1 MSNHACHI
9 LRNGTTKNNSTKIM
23 FARILYWQQNELKL
37 LFYLFMWGVKCLWE
51 THFLYCVCGKL
62 IFFTVSKYTP
72 RILNFSCLC
81 TSVYFNIAL
90 FNLHVADGHVDRSI
104 GVKKPRYSADE
115 GPSLTE
121 LSGYNSKRHEFDPEY
136 DNDAEQALAEMEFK
150 ETDSETDRELKL
162 RVLRIYLSR
171 LVNSA
176 DAIILTVLLQ

>member
-1 MSNHACHI
+1 MLSLGIFN
-9 LRNGTTKNNSTKIM
+9 
-23 FARILYWQQNELKL
+23 
-37 LFYLFMWGVKCLWE
+37 FY
-51 THFLYCVCGKL
+51 
-62 IFFTVSKYTP
+62 VS
-72 RILNFSCLC
+72 
-81 TSVYFNIAL
+81 
-90 FNLHVADGHVDRSI
+90 DGHVDRSV

-171 LVNSA
+171 FVLCG
-176 DAIILTVLLQ
+176 IIFFVHSNQKHANIIAVTFSDIVV

>member
-1 MSNHACHI
+1 MDQKKGGYPDFGI
-9 LRNGTTKNNSTKIM
+9 LDNLDFFPNYYCLNDMLSLGIFN
-23 FARILYWQQNELKL
+23 
-37 LFYLFMWGVKCLWE
+37 FY
-51 THFLYCVCGKL
+51 
-62 IFFTVSKYTP
+62 VS
-72 RILNFSCLC
+72 
-81 TSVYFNIAL
+81 
-90 FNLHVADGHVDRSI
+90 DGHVDRSV

-171 LVNSA
+171 FV
-176 DAIILTVLLQ
+176 